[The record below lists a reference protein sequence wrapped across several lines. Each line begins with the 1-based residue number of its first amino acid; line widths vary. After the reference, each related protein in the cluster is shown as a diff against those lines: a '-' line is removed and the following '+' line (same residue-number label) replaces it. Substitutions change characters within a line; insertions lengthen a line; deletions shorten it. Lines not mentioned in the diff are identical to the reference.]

1 LVVKDELA
9 SELVGLPS
17 PCVDAWLRIR
27 VWHRCFKFAQRR
39 IRFDRIARL
48 NRVWRKTGVDL
59 K

>member
-1 LVVKDELA
+1 ADDIA
-9 SELVGLPS
+9 
-17 PCVDAWLRIR
+17 RIDPQTLE
-27 VWHRCFKFAQRR
+27 VEMIPTPFAGPRR